1 MSISGWAGEKH
12 VKYTHE
18 KLWCIICSHLNVSP
32 ESILRKTPEPEP
44 HQHVSPKSDIFSI
57 FKGVTSASCPFK
69 GIVSVQAGSGFYGL
83 FTLRFSCTSFK
94 ICSSRLDVSYSFSIS
109 YGLHGSAHFWA
120 CSIISGVK
128 HKSKRIPLMLNLG
141 RSQRL
146 DHGFGLIFTF
156 NYKRKRE
163 TDMKSFNLVAKHSR
177 CTIYHYR
184 MLQMRSVLLERL
196 TGLTGTS
203 PVIS

>member
-1 MSISGWAGEKH
+1 MYLQNPFWGKPQNHISMSHRSQIFSASLK
-12 VKYTHE
+12 
-18 KLWCIICSHLNVSP
+18 VSP
-32 ESILRKTPEPEP
+32 QPHVPSKRMVSI
-44 HQHVSPKSDIFSI
+44 
-57 FKGVTSASCPFK
+57 
-69 GIVSVQAGSGFYGL
+69 QAGSGFYGL
-83 FTLRFSCTSFK
+83 FTLRFSCTSLK

-163 TDMKSFNLVAKHSR
+163 TDMTPFNLVAKHSR

-184 MLQMRSVLLERL
+184 MLQMRNVLLECL